1 MTLNYKDVK
10 YVIFRY
16 GICAKAGSRFQS
28 IELRVE
34 LEKRSV
40 HFTSVLIKFV

>member
-1 MTLNYKDVK
+1 MTLNYKDVI
-10 YVIFRY
+10 YVIFLRY

-40 HFTSVLIKFV
+40 HFTVY